1 MDGIRRYNIL
11 STQLS
16 LPSFQMP
23 RAPMLIVILSIN
35 AIVQRNDNLKSMS
48 EAACGATLSMRI
60 RSKVFVIDRQN
71 WWKKIRY
78 ILRIFYRVIFRNWIF
93 FKGASFIPFM
103 HTCFRWPC
111 TLNHH
116 FHFERDIELWHC
128 MHMICQ
134 MKEVEKFIIKR
145 FKTTHRVQK
154 IDFLRPWK
162 FSGK

>member
-35 AIVQRNDNLKSMS
+35 AIVQRNDYLKSMS

-128 MHMICQ
+128 MHMPNEGGGEIHY
-134 MKEVEKFIIKR
+134 
-145 FKTTHRVQK
+145 KT
-154 IDFLRPWK
+154 I
-162 FSGK
+162 